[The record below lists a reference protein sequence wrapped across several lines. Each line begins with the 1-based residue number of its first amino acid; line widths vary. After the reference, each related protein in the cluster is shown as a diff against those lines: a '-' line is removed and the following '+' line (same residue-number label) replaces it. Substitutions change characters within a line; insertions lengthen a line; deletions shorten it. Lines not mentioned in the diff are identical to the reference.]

1 MERRLGE
8 GSPCELVV
16 KKLRDV
22 WGALKTTQ
30 YNAEARLQSHNQANI
45 YLLILSPLSPLGFQF
60 FADRKVIVG
69 RQQEALEKIC
79 ILCLLDEPIKR

>member
-16 KKLRDV
+16 IKLGDV

-30 YNAEARLQSHNQANI
+30 YNAEARLQSHNQAEPFDTVFFDTDTI
-45 YLLILSPLSPLGFQF
+45 LILPRSENS
-60 FADRKVIVG
+60 
-69 RQQEALEKIC
+69 
-79 ILCLLDEPIKR
+79 ILILY

>member
-16 KKLRDV
+16 IKLGDV

-45 YLLILSPLSPLGFQF
+45 LSCKFVAGEDIHFEKAFKAPTHSPFSSQCSQF
-60 FADRKVIVG
+60 
-69 RQQEALEKIC
+69 
-79 ILCLLDEPIKR
+79 

>member
-16 KKLRDV
+16 KKLGYV

-45 YLLILSPLSPLGFQF
+45 LSCKFVAGEDIHFEKAFKAPNTQPLFLRVFPILDCGKISFSP
-60 FADRKVIVG
+60 KTT
-69 RQQEALEKIC
+69 
-79 ILCLLDEPIKR
+79 